1 MVVCTSKV
9 GRHSRAAIK
18 QPEKAENRDFRQ
30 VRSGMQSLWA
40 EARSRGARAV
50 RRCGTGLVELEKWVT
65 EAAKH
70 VVLLVQ
76 QPAFGV
82 KAKWR
87 FYINLPG

>member
-1 MVVCTSKV
+1 
-9 GRHSRAAIK
+9 
-18 QPEKAENRDFRQ
+18 
-30 VRSGMQSLWA
+30 MQSLWA